1 MGNPDGDTVVLD
13 QGGGY
18 RTVMQEIIEE
28 LEAGEQI
35 KAIVKCPTMAEGSTS
50 QRFMLNEHSP
60 EDEDDTFICIGAFL
74 AFSFMTRQPFGL
86 ELSKAVWKQ
95 IVGDKIERKE
105 IYEIDP
111 RFYQALDYRFPLP
124 VGKLEDGTVVKL
136 PLQGEDLIKYD
147 EEVEKYFDK
156 FRRQVEAIRKG
167 MSHVLDGKLD
177 VIAYLPVEEIMAR
190 VEGQSSYTA
199 DQLRSIT
206 KTEYYDGLKD
216 EDGDKV
222 KDWFFKAIDEFTD
235 EERSQY
241 LKFVSGKS
249 RLPSNLKSVTHIFT
263 LLKQQE
269 KKEPPV
275 YDTKQGVGK
284 DVKIIIPERIYYLY
298 KIDGIPTSHTCSFQ
312 FECPLYSCYE
322 KMRDQLKVA
331 ITLASGLAD

>member
-1 MGNPDGDTVVLD
+1 
-13 QGGGY
+13 
-18 RTVMQEIIEE
+18 
-28 LEAGEQI
+28 
-35 KAIVKCPTMAEGSTS
+35 
-50 QRFMLNEHSP
+50 
-60 EDEDDTFICIGAFL
+60 
-74 AFSFMTRQPFGL
+74 
-86 ELSKAVWKQ
+86 
-95 IVGDKIERKE
+95 
-105 IYEIDP
+105 
-111 RFYQALDYRFPLP
+111 
-124 VGKLEDGTVVKL
+124 
-136 PLQGEDLIKYD
+136 
-147 EEVEKYFDK
+147 
-156 FRRQVEAIRKG
+156 
-167 MSHVLDGKLD
+167 
-177 VIAYLPVEEIMAR
+177 MAR

-263 LLKQQE
+263 LLKRQE

-298 KIDGIPTSHTCSFQ
+298 KVDGIPTSHTCSFQ
-312 FECPLYSCYE
+312 FECPLYTCYE
-322 KMRDQLKVA
+322 KVRDQLKVA